1 MLKCH
6 SESGVEIDETK
17 PRGLLVQLCPLQWY
31 TEGCRYPSRGGW
43 DENLSDV
50 PQLGAA
56 LSLLHQASS
65 SRSQWEIPVTH
76 RACSSSKCSCRWR
89 LLLAGE
95 AEVLSNVPTVLSLKT
110 ALHGGHCEADRPGLY
125 ICDLWATLQ
134 SRSPHTSDK
143 LSWEKQLLELVKDPE
158 SPMFH
163 KESFD
168 IQYNEIHCEVIR
180 WQINI
185 QMHHSAT
192 DQGQH
197 KGEFGAGERNN

>member
-1 MLKCH
+1 MLTPVWSTVFHKYKLSAMCEIITIIKHGDVYMLKCH

-76 RACSSSKCSCRWR
+76 RACGSSKCSCRWR

-168 IQYNEIHCEVIR
+168 IQ
-180 WQINI
+180 
-185 QMHHSAT
+185 
-192 DQGQH
+192 
-197 KGEFGAGERNN
+197 